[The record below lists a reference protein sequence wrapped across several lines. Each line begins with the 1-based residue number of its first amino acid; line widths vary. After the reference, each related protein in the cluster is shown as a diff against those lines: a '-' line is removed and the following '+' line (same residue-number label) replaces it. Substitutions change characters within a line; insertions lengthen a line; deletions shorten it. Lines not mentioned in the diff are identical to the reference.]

1 MLSMLLVALGMG
13 MCHGRVPA
21 VRFICKILFICN
33 MYAIRSVHIRRHEQG
48 QFTVAKTTARRY
60 SSDPECAG
68 LQPQTT
74 ARRYSWN
81 PTWRRPF
88 GPLASTIWI
97 FEYKIVHFPP
107 ETWSVFLLSQARF
120 WRVL

>member
-48 QFTVAKTTARRY
+48 QFTVAKTTARRH
-60 SSDPECAG
+60 SSDPSCAG

-74 ARRYSWN
+74 ARRYSLKSD
-81 PTWRRPF
+81 
-88 GPLASTIWI
+88 LA
-97 FEYKIVHFPP
+97 P
-107 ETWSVFLLSQARF
+107 SVRSPGVNYMDILI
-120 WRVL
+120 